1 MGTRTSVG
9 NLAAEV
15 MKQLNDYAELTTEGM
30 KKAVNDAGKT
40 VRKEIQAGAPVKSGR
55 YKKSWT
61 VKKTDE
67 SSTKMEVTVHSRD
80 RYQLA
85 HLLEHG
91 HAKRNG
97 GRTRAITHI
106 APAEELGIEQLE
118 RDIERCIKD
127 G

>member
-40 VRKEIQAGAPVKSGR
+40 VRKEIQAGAPARTGA
-55 YKKSWT
+55 YAKSWKL
-61 VKKTDE
+61 KKTDE
-67 SSTKMEVTVHSRD
+67 SSNKLEVTIHSSKPG
-80 RYQLA
+80 LP

-97 GRTRAITHI
+97 GRTAALQHI

>member
-9 NLAAEV
+9 NLTAEV

-67 SSTKMEVTVHSRD
+67 SSTKLEVTVHSRD